1 MPKLRSAKDSWKL
14 QVFWGRKPFLW
25 EWVLARPSPSGL
37 MAWFCGTLGIKP
49 PKWLCYPVKLFA
61 PRVMHGQAVISVFIY
76 CLRILHIYA
85 AKGMRAYTLAAA
97 ERMKL
102 LRRLDAKEHR
112 GKVIW
117 TTFSCKQ
124 RCLGWSWAF
133 HVWQQLVPCETQ
145 LCLSV
150 TAKETLGIDMPCL
163 GAFGWIRKL
172 GVMRMTFFSIQP
184 MVHRVI

>member
-1 MPKLRSAKDSWKL
+1 MSKLRIAEGSWTL
-14 QVFWGRKPFLW
+14 QLFWGRKPFP
-25 EWVLARPSPSGL
+25 WVWVRSTSSPWGL

-49 PKWLCYPVKLFA
+49 SKWLYHPVKLFA
-61 PRVMHGQAVISVFIY
+61 PRVVHGQAVISVSIY

-117 TTFSCKQ
+117 TTFFCKQ
-124 RCLGWSWAF
+124 PCLGWAWAL
-133 HVWQQLVPCETQ
+133 HDWEQLMPWKIQLSLCYCKESLRHWYALLRCLWQDP
-145 LCLSV
+145 
-150 TAKETLGIDMPCL
+150 K
-163 GAFGWIRKL
+163 IRWDENEL
-172 GVMRMTFFSIQP
+172 FLFSA
-184 MVHRVI
+184 HGS

>member
-1 MPKLRSAKDSWKL
+1 MSKLWSAEGSWTL
-14 QVFWGRKPFLW
+14 QLFWGRKPFP
-25 EWVLARPSPSGL
+25 WVWVCSVSSPWGL

-49 PKWLCYPVKLFA
+49 PKWLCHPVKLFA
-61 PRVMHGQAVISVFIY
+61 PRVVRGQAVISVFIY

-117 TTFSCKQ
+117 TTFFLQTAVFGMGMGFAWLGATDALKNPALSLCYCKERLRHWYALL
-124 RCLGWSWAF
+124 RCL
-133 HVWQQLVPCETQ
+133 WQDP
-145 LCLSV
+145 
-150 TAKETLGIDMPCL
+150 K
-163 GAFGWIRKL
+163 IRWEENEL
-172 GVMRMTFFSIQP
+172 FLFSA
-184 MVHRVI
+184 HGS